1 MKGIIKSL
9 TPLSFDYSRVLDVHS
24 IVADGV
30 SSCMFDLC
38 DSGIDFLPTEVMKGD
53 KPTGWLGADYN
64 KVNKVWPYV
73 WRNFHSLVKK
83 LMILRQTE

>member
-1 MKGIIKSL
+1 M
-9 TPLSFDYSRVLDVHS
+9 PLLFDYSRVLDVHS
-24 IVADGV
+24 IVADDV

-53 KPTGWLGADYN
+53 KTTGWLGADYD

-73 WRNFHSLVKK
+73 WRNFDSLVNKK
-83 LMILRQTE
+83 N